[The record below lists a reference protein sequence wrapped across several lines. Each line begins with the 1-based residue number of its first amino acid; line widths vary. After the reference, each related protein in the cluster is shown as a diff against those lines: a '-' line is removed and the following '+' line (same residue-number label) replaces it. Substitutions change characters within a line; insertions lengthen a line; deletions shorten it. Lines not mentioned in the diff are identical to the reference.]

1 MLTPQELTGKIFEK
15 ALFGGYDMA
24 SVEEF
29 IEAVAKDYTDLYK
42 ENAALKSKMKV
53 LVDKVEEYRSTE
65 DAMRMAL
72 LTAQKMAKEITDE
85 AERKSINLVA
95 DAERSAHDK
104 IEGYRAEVAAEGRK
118 LDLAKEKTAE
128 FVRDMRAMM
137 EKHGAFLDELET
149 MAPLPEEPA
158 APVVTAEDRQAEQ
171 AKKAEEIEKS
181 VAQIIENAMKP
192 EAEAPKKEEVS
203 SDTKVYTFT
212 EGESKKN
219 RIEFADLKFG
229 DEYDATK

>member
-1 MLTPQELTGKIFEK
+1 MLTPQELTGKVFEK

-24 SVEEF
+24 AVEEF
-29 IEAVAKDYTDLYK
+29 IETVAKDYTDLYK

-85 AERKSINLVA
+85 AEKKSINLVA
-95 DAERSAHDK
+95 EAERSAHDK
-104 IEGYRAEVAAEGRK
+104 IEGYRAEVTAESRK
-118 LDLAKEKTAE
+118 LELAREKTAE
-128 FVRDMRAMM
+128 FIRSARELV
-137 EKHGAFLDELET
+137 EKHGAFLDELEDFV
-149 MAPLPEEPA
+149 PPPEEPA
-158 APVVTAEDRQAEQ
+158 APEITPEERQAEQ
-171 AKKAEEIEKS
+171 EKKAEEIEKS

-192 EAEAPKKEEVS
+192 EPEAPKKEEVS

-212 EGESKKN
+212 EVEGKKN

-229 DEYDATK
+229 DGYDATK